1 MVEEQSKLWI
11 KFEYRAVEDRQASL
25 KKNRAIYKAVEYYKI
40 TLPGGNEVREGPV
53 TDLIKANYM
62 SQYEGWKK
70 LQETPEKGTD
80 LKNWTLMPIHLIYE
94 ARAIGIKTVEE
105 LVEANLSEKETPN
118 LCFYQNKAVD
128 WLYQN
133 DSAKSLKKKVKQL
146 KQKVKMMTNQFMV
159 SYFALLR
166 GSK

>member
-1 MVEEQSKLWI
+1 
-11 KFEYRAVEDRQASL
+11 
-25 KKNRAIYKAVEYYKI
+25 
-40 TLPGGNEVREGPV
+40 
-53 TDLIKANYM
+53 M

-80 LKNWTLMPIHLIYE
+80 LKNWALMPIHLIYE